1 MFKIIFPIISIVIAI
16 VGVFGFVAPGYK
28 ELSGLK
34 EQVAAYDQALNN
46 SRSLEEERDKLTQ
59 KFNSISSSD
68 LDKIEKLVPDNVDN
82 IRLILEIEKLASPY
96 GMVLKDV
103 HYEVISKEDQDN
115 KQNPKQGGGTKDSNS
130 EYGSWDL
137 EFATE
142 GSYDDFVNFVADL
155 EQNLR
160 VVDVVSVQFSSGSSE
175 NQSKTGT
182 PKPYKY
188 KFKIK
193 TYWLKN

>member
-1 MFKIIFPIISIVIAI
+1 MFRIIFPIFSLVISV
-16 VGVFGFVAPGYK
+16 VGLFGFVKPAY
-28 ELSGLK
+28 EEVNTLK
-34 EQVAAYDQALNN
+34 AQVASYDEALLN

-59 KFNSISSSD
+59 KFNSISSEN
-68 LDKIEKLVPDNVDN
+68 LDKVKKLIPNSVDN

-103 HYEVISKEDQDN
+103 HYEVISKEDEA
-115 KQNPKQGGGTKDSNS
+115 KTGTRQAGTTKNTNQ

-137 EFATE
+137 EFSTE
-142 GSYDDFVNFVADL
+142 GSYNDFVNFTKDL

-160 VVDVVSVQFSSGSSE
+160 VVDIVSVQFSSGSTDTIKSAS
-175 NQSKTGT
+175 Q
-182 PKPYKY
+182 KPYKY
-188 KFKIK
+188 KFKIR

>member
-1 MFKIIFPIISIVIAI
+1 MSRVLFPIILI
-16 VGVFGFVAPGYK
+16 FVAIAGFFGVVAPAYQDM
-28 ELSGLK
+28 SSLK
-34 EQVAAYDQALNN
+34 SEVAAYDEALQN

-59 KFNSISSSD
+59 KFNSISSND
-68 LDKIEKLVPDNVDN
+68 LDRIEKLVPDNVDN

-103 HYEVISKEDQDN
+103 HYEAVKEDKEDGA
-115 KQNPKQGGGTKDSNS
+115 KQGGIAKTTNQ

-137 EFATE
+137 EFSTE
-142 GSYDDFVNFVADL
+142 GNYEDFTQFLKNL

-160 VVDVVSVQFSSGSSE
+160 IVDIASIQFSSGASD
-175 NQSKTGT
+175 SKSGAT
-182 PKPYKY
+182 KDYKY
-188 KFKIK
+188 KFKIR

>member
-1 MFKIIFPIISIVIAI
+1 MFKIIFPIIAI
-16 VGVFGFVAPGYK
+16 IISLTGLFGFVMPGYK
-28 ELSGLK
+28 ELSALK
-34 EQVAAYDQALNN
+34 TQVSAYDQALNN

-59 KFNSISSSD
+59 KFNSISATD

-103 HYEVISKEDQDN
+103 HYEVVSKEDQEN
-115 KQNPKQGGGTKDSNS
+115 KQTPKQGGSTKNANL

-142 GSYDDFVNFVADL
+142 GSYGDFVNFVADL

-160 VVDVVSVQFSSGSSE
+160 IVDVVSVQFSSGSSD
-175 NQSKTGT
+175 NINKTGAQ
-182 PKPYKY
+182 KPYKY